1 MGGAPY
7 VRIRGIPITLMVLIQ
22 MHRKLNV
29 VTHAQEIQH
38 GANTKTPRKHTLPKS
53 AVCTVP
59 YTCTQPITQA
69 MVATR
74 KQNQS
79 KFIAEYHARASGATQ
94 LRQIWLPVHPR
105 NFVIHVTVRPTDRP
119 PACLS
124 VPQGKQCEILHF
136 LASMEAF
143 NLILHIYVV
152 DSF

>member
-7 VRIRGIPITLMVLIQ
+7 VRIRGIPITPLVLIYKQ
-22 MHRKLNV
+22 LQGYTGNSTQWHTHRKSNM
-29 VTHAQEIQH
+29 
-38 GANTKTPRKHTLPKS
+38 GPSNTKTPRKHLTHVHS
-53 AVCTVP
+53 H
-59 YTCTQPITQA
+59 ITPA

-94 LRQIWLPVHPR
+94 LRQIWLPIHPR

-119 PACLS
+119 PTCLS
-124 VPQGKQCEILHF
+124 APQGKQCEILHF
-136 LASMEAF
+136 LASVEAF